1 MPELPEGRTVRF
13 GDTEFTFS
21 VATTGVELMKGLGGV
36 TSLDPYDGML
46 FDFGTNFSMHM
57 WAKGLTFPIDVAF
70 LDEDGTVTQFG
81 RLDPGSELS
90 FTLASD
96 IPGRYALEVPVG
108 FFETHD
114 ITVGSKFDL

>member
-1 MPELPEGRTVRF
+1 MSELPEGRTVRF
-13 GDTEFTFS
+13 GEKEFMFS

-36 TSLDPYDGML
+36 TSLDPFDGML

-70 LDEDGTVTQFG
+70 LDEDGTILQFG
-81 RLDPGSELS
+81 HLDPDTELS

-96 IPGRYALEVPVG
+96 VPGRYALEAPVG
-108 FFETHD
+108 FFETHN
-114 ITVGSKFDL
+114 IVVGTQFDL